1 MSALTTTDLAAALSL
16 SKGRISQ
23 YVSEKKLDGCFEG
36 EGRARRFDLD
46 KVKQA
51 LGRSLDPGQMLGNG
65 LKTRRVLR
73 EKATDGEPE
82 AGADTQAAQDARR
95 DGPLAKGDNDATEL
109 ANLAIKQENLRT
121 LRRNNAVAEGQYV
134 LAAEVERQVAQIIAQ
149 EVAEFEQVLRD
160 GARAIADK
168 LGIDFKVARKIL
180 TDMWRA
186 HRKGRVVVL
195 DQQAQDAN
203 LADAERV
210 ADI

>member
-23 YVSEKKLDGCFEG
+23 YVSERKLDGCFEG

-73 EKATDGEPE
+73 EKETAREPE
-82 AGADTQAAQDARR
+82 AGAEDRESPKFKR
-95 DGPLAKGDNDATEL
+95 DGKLAESDVDATEL

-195 DQQAQDAN
+195 DQQAQVAA